1 MRLENNWKYKTLQN
15 LLKTKI
21 IDDAD
26 SYSSYLVSQHNKLM
40 KKNLI
45 EFTVEDVRLMT
56 GQQTGLN
63 YLIPL
68 SIELLQKDIL
78 IEGDFYPGDLLE
90 KVLNIDIDFWID
102 NKPLW
107 IKIDNLIKPQLE
119 EIKELKISIDKFYNA
134 Y

>member
-40 KKNLI
+40 KKKLI

>member
-1 MRLENNWKYKTLQN
+1 
-15 LLKTKI
+15 
-21 IDDAD
+21 
-26 SYSSYLVSQHNKLM
+26 M

-107 IKIDNLIKPQLE
+107 IKIGNLIKPQLE
-119 EIKELKISIDKFYNA
+119 EIKELKISIDKFYSVF
-134 Y
+134 